1 MRRLPWRPA
10 WWSAVWALM
19 LSAGTAGGH
28 ALEYVPVGDPI
39 EAELRLLEVAGL
51 DSATARR
58 IRLPHG
64 GLRPRQ
70 WVELQGAGPPVEPA
84 SAAALIAVARIERAL
99 GRDAG
104 ESFAPHPEWRSTPR
118 LFEAGAA
125 GARIELSVGADGA
138 AVWDDATRDV
148 ASGTGVRGIFGV
160 TVDRWL
166 YHSDLFLGEIAGARR
181 FADPV
186 VKDSDVI
193 LHTEDTWLAWSAED
207 ARWSVQFGRSRW
219 HWGPGDEA
227 SLVLS
232 RTSAALTGFAYRVR
246 IPALRADVSA
256 LSATL
261 DTRAGEQL
269 AAHRLEWQP
278 LDALRFGVTE
288 TARYQASMWQP
299 LYLVGAIPYVLVQ
312 RLQAQDEPDSTPS
325 LRNNVQMA
333 ADVAWRVAPGT
344 RVYGELLV
352 DDLHARTASIP
363 NKLAWQ
369 VGWEGAGSI
378 GRHRLTWGGELTRLS
393 RYVYTSFFGRDY
405 AAQGAPLGFPTG
417 PDARRLRVRIGWDPS
432 PDAQLFAHVA
442 VTDRGENGL
451 DEPFQP
457 GVSPARPRIW
467 SFEGTAERTREI
479 EAGARWWPASG
490 IDVAASAGWRW
501 REDADH
507 VPGAEDDGPL
517 ARIAWR
523 LRR

>member
-10 WWSAVWALM
+10 WWITLCVLV
-19 LSAGTAGGH
+19 LNAGAARPH
-28 ALEYVPVGDPI
+28 ALEFVPVADPI
-39 EAELRLLEVAGL
+39 EAELRILDVAGL

-58 IRLPHG
+58 IRLAHG
-64 GLRPRQ
+64 GLLPRQ
-70 WVELQGAGPPVEPA
+70 WIELQGPGPPVEPA
-84 SAAALIAVARIERAL
+84 SAAVRIAVARIERAL
-99 GRDAG
+99 GREASDL
-104 ESFAPHPEWRSTPR
+104 FVPHPVYRSTPR
-118 LFEAGAA
+118 VFEGGVR
-125 GARIELSVGADGA
+125 GARIELSLGADGA
-138 AVWDDATRDV
+138 AVWDDADRDI
-148 ASGTGVRGIFGV
+148 ASGTGMRGIFGV

-166 YHSDLFLGEIAGARR
+166 YHSDLFLGKISGARR

-219 HWGPGDEA
+219 HWGPGEEA

-278 LDALRFGVTE
+278 HDALRFGVSE
-288 TARYQASMWQP
+288 TARYQSSMWQP

-312 RLQAQDEPDSTPS
+312 RLQAQDEPDSVPS
-325 LRNNVQMA
+325 LRNNVQIG
-333 ADVAWRVAPGT
+333 ADLAWRIAPGT
-344 RVYGELLV
+344 RIYGELLV

-369 VGWEGAGSI
+369 VGWEGVGSI

-405 AAQGAPLGFPTG
+405 EAQGAPLGFPTG
-417 PDARRLRVRIGWDPS
+417 PDARRLRLRLGWDPS

-442 VTDRGENGL
+442 VTDQGENEL
-451 DEPFQP
+451 DEPVVP
-457 GVSPARPRIW
+457 GVSPRVRVW
-467 SFEGTAERTREI
+467 SFEGTAERTREV
-479 EAGARWWPASG
+479 EAGARFWPASG
-490 IDVAASAGWRW
+490 VDVTASAGWRW
-501 REDADH
+501 REDAGH